1 MNDNRNCERGHC
13 AAGSPENEPKRPA
26 PVGANPRER
35 GQMLALV
42 AWMMMAMLG
51 VTAMT
56 VDVGRVFISYHEL
69 QASTDAAALAGG
81 EALGQPGSTVA
92 SSGTTGSSSLSTNEA
107 VNTYS
112 STSADKNAYSNLTG
126 VTTTVTPECLTTL
139 KNSGIP
145 CYGAGSYNAI
155 QVTQTVNMP
164 TTFAAIFGTATVP
177 LTATSTAAM
186 AGAATTPYNV
196 AIIVD
201 TTGSMGTADSNC
213 AFSGNSNPTR
223 LQCSLYGV
231 RTLLGELFPCASQ
244 SATCSVSS
252 AVATNPVDQVALFTF
267 PNITTTTVSDD
278 QKCPVGT
285 PTTNKAYA
293 FPSATL
299 TASNSASATP
309 PTGQFVQFTPTGGSA
324 VTMTYEVSYL
334 GSTNST
340 NGFLSDYR
348 ASDTAS
354 SLNTSSILTIAAGGA
369 SCDGITNPG
378 GAGTFYAGV
387 LYAAADALIA
397 EQAHTPTAQ
406 PAIILVSDGDA
417 SSSQQQMAGGSGAP
431 GTDTAP
437 TGTTPLNAT
446 SGGTYPS
453 WVNECHQAITAAQN
467 IAAGGFDSSGNWN
480 SAPSSTY
487 SKSIRI
493 YAVAYGAQSTGCS
506 TDTGTKAITPCT
518 TMGDIASSP
527 AYFYSDYKQ
536 GGSGQSNDTSC
547 TGTGGSGQSLTNISD
562 IFSAIFTTF
571 TVPRL
576 IPNSTT

>member
-1 MNDNRNCERGHC
+1 MNDNSNGKRGKGGEGFPDEPSSESNCP
-13 AAGSPENEPKRPA
+13 AARSAKPE
-26 PVGANPRER
+26 ER
-35 GQMLALV
+35 GQMLAMV
-42 AWMMMAMLG
+42 ALMMMAMLG
-51 VTAMT
+51 VTAMV

-69 QASTDAAALAGG
+69 VASTDAAALAGG
-81 EALGQPGSTVA
+81 EALGQPGSTV
-92 SSGTTGSSSLSTNEA
+92 GSSTSTTNGA

-112 STSADKNAYSNLTG
+112 STSGDDNAFSNLTG
-126 VTTTVTPECLTTL
+126 VKTTVTPKCLTTL
-139 KNSGIP
+139 TNQGIP
-145 CYGAGSYNAI
+145 CFGAGSFNAI

-164 TTFAAIFGTATVP
+164 TTFAAMFGTATVP

-196 AIIVD
+196 AIILD
-201 TTGSMGTADSNC
+201 TTSSMSSSDSNC
-213 AFSGNSNPTR
+213 AFPGNSNPNR
-223 LQCSLYGV
+223 LQCSLNGV
-231 RTLLGELFPCASQ
+231 RTLLGELFPCASE
-244 SATCSVSS
+244 SSTCTVSS
-252 AVATNPVDQVALFTF
+252 EVASNPVDQVALFTF

-285 PTTNKAYA
+285 PITNDAYA

-299 TASNSASATP
+299 TASNSATANP
-309 PTGQFVQFTPTGGSA
+309 PTGQFVQFTPSGKTA

-334 GSTNST
+334 GSTNTT

-354 SLNTSSILTIAAGGA
+354 SLNASSILTIAAGGA
-369 SCDGITNPG
+369 SCPGITNPG

-397 EQAHTPTAQ
+397 EEVKTPTAQ

-417 SSSQQQMAGGSGAP
+417 SSTTAQMAGGTNAP
-431 GTDTAP
+431 GKDTAP

-446 SGGTYPS
+446 GGGTYPS

-480 SAPSSTY
+480 SASSSTNN
-487 SKSIRI
+487 KTIRI
-493 YAVAYGAQSTGCS
+493 YAVAYGAESTGCT
-506 TDTGTKAITPCT
+506 TDKTSITPCT

-527 AYFYSDYKQ
+527 AFFFSDFNQ
-536 GGSGQSNDTSC
+536 SGSGKDTSC
-547 TGTGGSGQSLTNISD
+547 VGTGGAGQSLTSISD
-562 IFSAIFTTF
+562 IFNAIFTTF
-571 TVPRL
+571 TVARL
-576 IPNSTT
+576 IPNSTS